1 MTINPSD
8 VNDPITQILAG
19 EEINMANF
27 INTAGPTLTEGKE
40 YPQQSIFSCKIL
52 PLHYQILEE
61 LFRIQMSKENS

>member
-27 INTAGPTLTEGKE
+27 TNTAGPNL
-40 YPQQSIFSCKIL
+40 
-52 PLHYQILEE
+52 
-61 LFRIQMSKENS
+61 IQREKNIHL